1 MIRYCIVCS
10 GQGSMGV
17 DSLDF
22 SKPFISTTNVIDLF
36 SSEFGWD
43 LFSVENGE
51 LDLRLNKFS
60 QPLTIAT
67 SIANWTV
74 LKEYLPA
81 PTLFMG
87 YSAGEVSALGCA
99 QDSNLSQIAKLTHIR
114 CKTMED
120 FSPSR
125 SGLLA
130 IKGIN
135 KIDLLELIDNKSI
148 YIAIINAY
156 DHFIVG
162 GSEMELILLEDLMYS
177 RGTWYKRLN
186 VSVPSHTPLLKSAT
200 VQFLS
205 EMNNQSY
212 SNNDLHLPIV
222 QGINGMPSN
231 KFDIAIKSIGNAIS
245 QTIYWNQCMQFVID
259 SGVNVVLELGPGN
272 SLSKLF
278 TEFSP
283 SISARSVSDFRTPE
297 GVRNWLLSQPES

>member
-10 GQGSMGV
+10 GQGSVGV

-43 LFSVENGE
+43 LFSVKNGE

-67 SIANWTV
+67 SIANWIV

-81 PTLFMG
+81 PILFMG

-99 QDSNLSQIAKLTHIR
+99 QDANLSQIAKLTHIR

-130 IKGIN
+130 IKGIS
-135 KIDLLELIDNKSI
+135 KLDLLE
-148 YIAIINAY
+148 IISSKATTN
-156 DHFIVG
+156 
-162 GSEMELILLEDLMYS
+162 
-177 RGTWYKRLN
+177 N
-186 VSVPSHTPLLKSAT
+186 LKQ
-200 VQFLS
+200 V
-205 EMNNQSY
+205 
-212 SNNDLHLPIV
+212 
-222 QGINGMPSN
+222 
-231 KFDIAIKSIGNAIS
+231 
-245 QTIYWNQCMQFVID
+245 
-259 SGVNVVLELGPGN
+259 
-272 SLSKLF
+272 
-278 TEFSP
+278 
-283 SISARSVSDFRTPE
+283 
-297 GVRNWLLSQPES
+297 